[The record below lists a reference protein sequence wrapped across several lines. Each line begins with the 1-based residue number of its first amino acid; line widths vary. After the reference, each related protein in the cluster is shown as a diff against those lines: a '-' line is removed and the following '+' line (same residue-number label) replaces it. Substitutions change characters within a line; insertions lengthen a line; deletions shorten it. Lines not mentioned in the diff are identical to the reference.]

1 MENASKALLMA
12 GEVLIAVIILSIL
25 AYTFQKMSAFAENY
39 QDTKDHQKIVAF
51 NTQYIKYAT
60 GTEEENKYIYSED
73 VVTLTEK
80 VLNWNTITA
89 DDNEKIQLYI
99 LDKSGGKIYSSET
112 LIPEFNRENFLDTY
126 KLRGNPT
133 NAMMKEYKFSC
144 KIETNTNSG
153 RVSGIIIQIQGER
166 DN

>member
-12 GEVLIAVIILSIL
+12 GEVLIGIIILSIL

-39 QDTKDHQKIVAF
+39 QDTKEHQKIVAF
-51 NTQYIKYAT
+51 NTQYIKYQT
-60 GTEEENKYIYSED
+60 GTEEYIYSED

-112 LIPEFNRENFLDTY
+112 LIPEFNRENFLDRY
-126 KLRGNPT
+126 KLRGDPT
-133 NAMMKEYKFSC
+133 NAMKKEYKFSC

-166 DN
+166 DD